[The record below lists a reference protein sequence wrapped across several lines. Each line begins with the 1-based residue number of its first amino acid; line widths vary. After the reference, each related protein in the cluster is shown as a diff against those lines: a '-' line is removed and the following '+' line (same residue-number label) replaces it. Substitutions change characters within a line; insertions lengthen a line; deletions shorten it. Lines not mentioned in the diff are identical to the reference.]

1 MSRILIGHLF
11 LLLVPLFLSSCKDS
25 DAEIIYGEITYFS
38 VWDQKLMN
46 HILDVD
52 KVNNI
57 ISNKQTIPTDVNL
70 SRLIAEFRTKGE
82 EVILKVNGKIQQ
94 SGTGENDFSKECVYD
109 LYQGDKK
116 QRSYTVKIT
125 KDKLLNNFQTFMF
138 PEPEMKQYQPLIN
151 VETGEISNENEIPS
165 NIDITSLQPEFTTSE
180 ASSVVKVNGIIQKS
194 GVGMHDFSKPV
205 VYSIEGEDGTSKE
218 FKVTLKQG
226 NEAFLINP
234 IIEGSYADPT
244 VIRVGNEFYLY
255 VTSGI
260 VRGYKSSDL
269 INWSRIAGGNTSE
282 VFNERPDFTEDDVS
296 ETAMWAP
303 DINYFDGKYVMYYA
317 ISKWGGG
324 ATCGIG
330 VGISDK
336 PQGPFLRP
344 GGNSDGKLFVSS
356 EIGVHNSIDPC
367 FYEENGKRYL
377 FWGSFSGIYMTELTS
392 DGLAVRD
399 LSKKTKIAG
408 KSFEATYIHK
418 RGKYYYLFASTGACC
433 EGMDSSYKIVVGR
446 SENLQGPYLSKT
458 GEDLM
463 NIDAWNPQNYQP
475 VVLHGDEM
483 FGGPGH
489 NSRIITDDNGVD
501 WILYHSYIDNGS
513 SQRNLMLDKVEWD
526 GDGWPVMGAGTP
538 SYSMK
543 LIPFFNFLS
552 I

>member
-1 MSRILIGHLF
+1 MKRILMYQIVLLVASLF
-11 LLLVPLFLSSCKDS
+11 LCSCNDS
-25 DAEIIYGEITYFS
+25 DKETIQGEITYFS
-38 VWDQKLMN
+38 VWDQKLEN
-46 HILDVD
+46 HILHVD
-52 KVNNI
+52 NISNI
-57 ISNKQTIPTDVNL
+57 IANEETIPKYVDL
-70 SRLIAEFRTKGE
+70 SQLIAEFKTNGGE
-82 EVILKVNGKIQQ
+82 VVLKVDGQVQQ
-94 SGTGENDFSKECVYD
+94 SGETRNDFSEECVYD
-109 LYQGDKK
+109 LYVGDEK
-116 QRSYTVKIT
+116 QKSYRVKIT
-125 KDKLLNNFQTFMF
+125 KQELENSFKSFTF
-138 PEPEMKQYQPLIN
+138 PEPEMKQYQPSIN

-165 NIDITSLQPEFTTSE
+165 NINITSLQPEFTTSE
-180 ASSVVKVNGIIQKS
+180 ASSVVKVNGIVQKS
-194 GVGMHDFSKPV
+194 GVAMHDFSKPV
-205 VYSIEGEDGTSKE
+205 VYIIEGEDGTSKE

-226 NEAFLINP
+226 NEAFLTNP

-244 VIRVGNEFYLY
+244 VVRVENEFYLY

-282 VFNERPDFTEDDVS
+282 VFNERPDFTDDDVT

-330 VGISDK
+330 VGVSDK
-336 PQGPFLRP
+336 PQGPFMP
-344 GGNSDGKLFVSS
+344 PAGNPNGKLFVSS
-356 EIGVHNSIDPC
+356 EIGVPNSIDPC

-392 DGLAVRD
+392 DGLAVKD

-418 RGKYYYLFASTGACC
+418 RGNYYYLFASTGACC

-458 GEDLM
+458 GEDMM

-513 SQRNLMLDKVEWD
+513 SQRTLMLDRVEWD
-526 GDGWPVMGAGTP
+526 EEGWPIVGGGTP

-543 LIPFFNFLS
+543 VIPYF
-552 I
+552 